1 MPRAKAAVYRW
12 NKQTA
17 GSERQVGGTPC
28 LLGLRDTFLNEFLP
42 PLRNNLLKFN
52 TLILNK
58 NKITS
63 FILGVLFLTA
73 VLIWLAIFQTAPFA
87 SIISGLSN
95 QEKLKIIFF
104 DVGQGAAIF
113 IEAPNKNQILIDGGP
128 GSQILNKLG
137 NEMPFFDRSIDLV
150 ILTHPDN
157 DHLNGLID
165 VLRNYEVWQIID
177 PCLKDSSFVYQE
189 WLRLIEEKKISRICA
204 QVGQK
209 IKLAENIE
217 LNVLYPLESLE
228 GQSFKNTNISSIVMK
243 LIYGKSK
250 IFLTGDAEESVE
262 YQLVRNGT
270 DLKSQILQVAH
281 HGSKTSTSQ
290 EFISS
295 VSPEIAIIQVGKN
308 NQYKHPHQEV
318 LDRLTGIK
326 IYRSDLDSDIKFL
339 CDLEKC
345 IVRR

>member
-1 MPRAKAAVYRW
+1 M
-12 NKQTA
+12 
-17 GSERQVGGTPC
+17 
-28 LLGLRDTFLNEFLP
+28 
-42 PLRNNLLKFN
+42 
-52 TLILNK
+52 ILDK

-63 FILGVLFLTA
+63 FILGVLFLA
-73 VLIWLAIFQTAPFA
+73 AILIWLAIFQTGSFA
-87 SIISGLSN
+87 SIIGGFNS
-95 QEKLKIIFF
+95 QPKMKVIFF
-104 DVGQGAAIF
+104 DVGQGAATF

-128 GSQILNKLG
+128 NSQILNKLG

-150 ILTHPDN
+150 ILTHPDI
-157 DHLNGLID
+157 DHLSGLID

-177 PCLKDSSFVYQE
+177 PCIKDSSSVYQE
-189 WLRLIEEKKISRICA
+189 WLRLIEEKKITRTCA
-204 QVGQK
+204 QSGQK
-209 IKLAENIE
+209 IRLAENIE

-250 IFLTGDAEESVE
+250 IFLTGDVEESVE
-262 YQLVRNGT
+262 YQLVRSNT

-290 EFISS
+290 EFISA
-295 VSPEIAIIQVGKN
+295 VSPETAIIQVGKN

-326 IYRSDLDSDIKFL
+326 IYRTDLDSDIKFL
-339 CDLEKC
+339 CDLERC
-345 IVRR
+345 SVRR